1 MGNEA
6 VISMNKKIN
15 EYKALVFDLDGTLYY
30 QRQLRLKMAW
40 MLGSYYLC
48 HFWRIKELLIIKKFR
63 EVREKWD
70 EITGISAGETQAEE
84 KTPAAGPASEESG
97 EKNTGAGHEEK
108 QRSGNRTVENSLEWE
123 QYSYVAGRMGCTADK
138 VKTVIETWMYEK
150 PLKAV
155 YETRDEALIGL
166 IQERKAVGQKI
177 FIFSDYPIED
187 KLNALGLTADGMYA
201 STDERLSELK
211 PSPKGLRLI
220 MEDHGL
226 NPSDILMIGDRMSRD
241 GQAAINAG
249 CDHVILPGSKSLR
262 NKIYARNLKC

>member
-6 VISMNKKIN
+6 VISMNKKIK

-70 EITGISAGETQAEE
+70 EIA
-84 KTPAAGPASEESG
+84 
-97 EKNTGAGHEEK
+97 GAGHEEK

-155 YETRDEALIGL
+155 YETRDEALIEL
-166 IQERKAVGQKI
+166 IKKRKDAGQKI

-241 GQAAINAG
+241 GQSAINAG

-262 NKIYARNLKC
+262 NKIYARNLKG

>member
-1 MGNEA
+1 MGDNTG
-6 VISMNKKIN
+6 ISMNKKIN

-40 MLGSYYLC
+40 MLGNYYLC
-48 HFWRIKELLIIKKFR
+48 HFWCIKELFIIKKFR

-70 EITGISAGETQAEE
+70 EITGVPTGKEPAGKKILTAGKDSGANGDKNSET
-84 KTPAAGPASEESG
+84 THG
-97 EKNTGAGHEEK
+97 EKQHTGNK
-108 QRSGNRTVENSLEWE
+108 TVENSLEWE
-123 QYSYVAGRMGCTADK
+123 QYSYVAGRMGCTADR

-155 YETRDEALIGL
+155 YETRDVALIEL
-166 IQERKAVGQKI
+166 IKERKAAGQKI

-187 KLNALGLTADGMYA
+187 KLKAIGLTADGMYA
-201 STDERLSELK
+201 ATDERLSELK
-211 PSPKGLRLI
+211 PSPKGLHLI

-241 GQAAINAG
+241 GQSAINAG

-262 NKIYARNLKC
+262 NKIYARNLKG